1 MDDILFLSS
10 GALVADPQNFRRL
23 FAVSLWND
31 SDCADLYFS
40 KGGYSDQ
47 VDILQWD
54 MGPHEPPDWNCSL
67 QQELNIIH
75 HDWL

>member
-10 GALVADPQNFRRL
+10 GAHVADPQNFRRL
-23 FAVSLWND
+23 FAVSLWNH

-47 VDILQWD
+47 VDIDYCNGTWVL
-54 MGPHEPPDWNCSL
+54 MSL
-67 QQELNIIH
+67 WIEIAAYNKN
-75 HDWL
+75 